1 MTPYRTAAG
10 YGEAEYEDKRSRFI
24 GHIKPVTSENEAKAF
39 IDEMRRAYA
48 DATHNVF
55 AYVLREGNILRWSD
69 DGEPGGTSGQPTL
82 AVLQGAGLT
91 DVCCVTTRYFGG
103 TLLGSGGLVRAYS
116 AAARAALR
124 EAGTAVMRPWRRGSF
139 ACSYARYERL
149 RRLLEERGARIE
161 ETLFTAE
168 VEIVFSAPEMQ
179 SESFVTLLRDATAGE
194 AEVRL
199 GESAF
204 RPEREE
210 ENN

>member
-1 MTPYRTAAG
+1 M
-10 YGEAEYEDKRSRFI
+10 
-24 GHIKPVTSENEAKAF
+24 
-39 IDEMRRAYA
+39 
-48 DATHNVF
+48 
-55 AYVLREGNILRWSD
+55 
-69 DGEPGGTSGQPTL
+69 
-82 AVLQGAGLT
+82 LQGAGLT

-149 RRLLEERGARIE
+149 RRLLEERGARVE
-161 ETLFTAE
+161 ETLFGAE
-168 VEIVFSAPEMQ
+168 VEIVFSAPEAQ
-179 SESFVTLLRDATAGE
+179 SESFLTLLRDATAGE

-199 GESAF
+199 GESVF

-210 ENN
+210 E